1 MKKAKGTMTVTLPDG
16 RSMDVPKGLTGHKLE
31 AHVREQLQ
39 KEQAAAAQAA
49 EAKAQELTSLQQTR
63 IELNQL
69 QGQVSES
76 MKVIEELRAQN
87 ERLRQASPDAAAGAM
102 ALMAATRD
110 AERLRRELMSDLGA
124 ASEWRSAF
132 SEDIREVASE
142 VRKKN
147 AVADS
152 EFEERR
158 RANRILFDDIR
169 ENQGMERQH
178 PDLVAPVVITSE
190 ETDG

>member
-1 MKKAKGTMTVTLPDG
+1 MSKKRTGTMTVTLPDG
-16 RSMDVPKGLTGHKLE
+16 RNMDVPKGLTGHKLE

-49 EAKAQELTSLQQTR
+49 EAKAQELTALEQTR

-69 QGQVSES
+69 QGQFSES
-76 MKVIEELRAQN
+76 MKVIAELRQQN
-87 ERLRQASPDAAAGAM
+87 EKLQQMSPDAAAGAM
-102 ALMAATRD
+102 ALMTATRD
-110 AERLRRELMSDLGA
+110 AERLRRELISDLGA

-132 SEDIREVASE
+132 SEDIREVALE

-147 AVADS
+147 SVQDAEVAK
-152 EFEERR
+152 RR

-178 PDLVAPVVITSE
+178 PELLRAE
-190 ETDG
+190 ETNGDD

>member
-1 MKKAKGTMTVTLPDG
+1 MSKKPTGTMTVTLPDG

-49 EAKAQELTSLQQTR
+49 EAKAQELTALEQTR

-69 QGQVSES
+69 QGQFSES
-76 MKVIEELRAQN
+76 MKVIAELRQQN
-87 ERLRQASPDAAAGAM
+87 EKLQQMSPDAAAGAM
-102 ALMAATRD
+102 ALMTATRD
-110 AERLRRELMSDLGA
+110 AERLRRELISDLGA

-147 AVADS
+147 SVQDAEVAK
-152 EFEERR
+152 RR

-178 PDLVAPVVITSE
+178 PELLQAE
-190 ETDG
+190 ETNGDD

>member
-16 RSMDVPKGLTGHKLE
+16 RNMDVPKGLTGHKLE

-49 EAKAQELTSLQQTR
+49 EAKAQELTALEQTR

-69 QGQVSES
+69 QGQFSES
-76 MKVIEELRAQN
+76 MKVIAELRQQN
-87 ERLRQASPDAAAGAM
+87 EKLQQMSPDAAAGAM
-102 ALMAATRD
+102 ALMTATRD
-110 AERLRRELMSDLGA
+110 AERLRRELISDLGA

-147 AVADS
+147 SVQDAEVAK
-152 EFEERR
+152 RR

-178 PDLVAPVVITSE
+178 PELLRAE
-190 ETDG
+190 ETNGDD

>member
-1 MKKAKGTMTVTLPDG
+1 MSKKPTGTMTVTLPDG

-39 KEQAAAAQAA
+39 KEQAAAAQAT

-69 QGQVSES
+69 QGQFSES
-76 MKVIEELRAQN
+76 MKVIAELRQQN
-87 ERLRQASPDAAAGAM
+87 EKLQQMSPDAAAGAM
-102 ALMAATRD
+102 ALMTATRD
-110 AERLRRELMSDLGA
+110 AERLRRELISDLGA

-147 AVADS
+147 SVQDAEVAK
-152 EFEERR
+152 RR

-178 PDLVAPVVITSE
+178 PELLQAE
-190 ETDG
+190 ETNGDD